1 MCRIVVNYKN
11 MDQFHS
17 SATVD
22 ELLNALMD
30 TILRLKDLVKNP
42 EPDCFV
48 PQFLRPT
55 LQEMYEQQ
63 YVQQQQQQQQQHR
76 SSSLKHC
83 YQRQYALEYDD
94 DDDDGDDDVFELL
107 GGGGGR
113 GGGGGECDEFDIS
126 LSKIDSEHQ
135 HQHQQQQQ
143 QQYRPPPPP
152 HGIESYYTAG
162 TML

>member
-30 TILRLKDLVKNP
+30 TILRLKDLFKNP

-48 PQFLRPT
+48 PQYLRPT
-55 LQEMYEQQ
+55 LQEMYEQH
-63 YVQQQQQQQQQHR
+63 YVQQQQQQHQQQHR

-94 DDDDGDDDVFELL
+94 DDDGGDDDVFELL
-107 GGGGGR
+107 GGGGE
-113 GGGGGECDEFDIS
+113 GGGGKGECDEFDVS
-126 LSKIDSEHQ
+126 LSKKIDSEHQ
-135 HQHQQQQQ
+135 QHQQQQQ
-143 QQYRPPPPP
+143 YRPPP

-162 TML
+162 TMV